1 MMLKYGEFFG
11 KRIETLN
18 AVFAHDQQILN
29 SNTET
34 TRQID
39 TRLTGKDIA
48 RFQRKG
54 RDGRDK
60 RRFMDI
66 QTDSVP

>member
-39 TRLTGKDIA
+39 TRLTGKDMKQI
-48 RFQRKG
+48 RRK
-54 RDGRDK
+54 
-60 RRFMDI
+60 
-66 QTDSVP
+66 

>member
-1 MMLKYGEFFG
+1 MMLKYGEFLG

-39 TRLTGKDIA
+39 TRLTGKDMKQS
-48 RFQRKG
+48 RRK
-54 RDGRDK
+54 
-60 RRFMDI
+60 
-66 QTDSVP
+66 